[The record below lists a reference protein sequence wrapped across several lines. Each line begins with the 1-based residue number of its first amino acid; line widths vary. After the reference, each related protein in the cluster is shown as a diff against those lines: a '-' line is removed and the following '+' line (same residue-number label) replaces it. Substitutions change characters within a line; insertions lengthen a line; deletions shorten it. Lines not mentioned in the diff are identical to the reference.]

1 MQAFQEEQKIAGPIQ
16 TYVVYVLGSVDACGV
31 RTYVGCTTDLD
42 RRLAEH
48 NAGTGARSTRGRQW
62 RVLYTESAQ
71 NRSAAQA
78 REYVLKKDRGFRKML
93 STHIPR
99 CEPAMAEP

>member
-1 MQAFQEEQKIAGPIQ
+1 MPEALKIPTPVQ
-16 TYVVYVLGSVDACGV
+16 TYVVYVLGSYDACGR
-31 RTYVGCTTDLD
+31 RTYVGCTTDMD

-48 NAGTGARSTRGRQW
+48 NSGTGARSTRGREW

-93 STHIPR
+93 ATHLPCR
-99 CEPAMAEP
+99 EYTPAE